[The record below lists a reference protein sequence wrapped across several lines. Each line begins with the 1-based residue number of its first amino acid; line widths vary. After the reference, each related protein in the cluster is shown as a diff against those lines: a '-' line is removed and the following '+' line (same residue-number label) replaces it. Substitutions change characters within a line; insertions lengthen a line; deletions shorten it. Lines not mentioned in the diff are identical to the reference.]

1 MEKYKTMIY
10 QWYIGL
16 NDEKNYLYIMLMYEK
31 QNVRD
36 KPYHLR
42 IVKVTF

>member
-10 QWYIGL
+10 QWYI
-16 NDEKNYLYIMLMYEK
+16 NDEKKYLYIMLMYEN

-36 KPYHLR
+36 KPYHLS
-42 IVKVTF
+42 IVKITF